1 MQNFA
6 FCILHF
12 ALMMIGIFDSGLGG
26 LSVLRAVRGLL
37 PGHDLLYLA
46 DSAYCPYGQRPQAE
60 VRARSLACGR
70 WLVGRGA
77 AVVVIACN
85 TATSAAADLLRA
97 ELPVPVV
104 GMEPGLKPAIAA
116 TRSGQ
121 VAVLATSGTL
131 QGERFAS
138 LLERF
143 AGGTQVFTVACPD
156 LVAYVEAGDHNS
168 PQARAA
174 VAGYLAP
181 LRARGVD
188 TIVLG
193 CTHFPFLRPLIAD
206 IAGPE
211 TAIID
216 TGTAV
221 AAQVARVSESA
232 GDGPG
237 HRDLRC
243 VTTGDPAEVAGP
255 LARVW
260 GGPLPLAHID
270 L

>member
-6 FCILHF
+6 FCID
-12 ALMMIGIFDSGLGG
+12 MIGIFDSGLGG
-26 LSVLRAVRGLL
+26 LSVLRAVRSLL
-37 PGHDLLYLA
+37 PNHDLLYLA
-46 DSAYCPYGQRPQAE
+46 DSAYCPYGTRPQAE
-60 VRARSLACGR
+60 VQARSLACGR
-70 WLVGRGA
+70 WLVERGA

-97 ELPVPVV
+97 NLPVPVV
-104 GMEPGLKPAIAA
+104 GMEPGLKPAITA

-121 VAVLATSGTL
+121 VAVLATNGTL
-131 QGERFAS
+131 RGERFAR
-138 LLERF
+138 LMERF
-143 AGGTQVFTVACPD
+143 AGGAQVVTVACPD
-156 LVAYVEAGDHNS
+156 LVDYVEAGDLTD

-174 VAGYLAP
+174 VERYLTP
-181 LRARGVD
+181 LRAQGVD

-193 CTHFPFLRPLIAD
+193 CTHFPFLLPLIAD

-211 TAIID
+211 TVIID
-216 TGTAV
+216 TGYAV
-221 AAQVARVSESA
+221 AAQVARVAESA

-237 HRDLRC
+237 KRGLHC
-243 VTTGDPAEVAGP
+243 ATTGDPAEVAGS

-260 GGPLPLAHID
+260 GQPLPLEHID